1 MLNFIVFWLPH
12 ANFVTEKNPLLLTFI
27 IDEIMET
34 CKRLF
39 WLVAAM
45 IVLVTSCGDKNDEPN
60 AVYNYYM
67 LIQSEV
73 TLELSDNAE
82 EEGTLVGG
90 QVSVISR
97 TVSKMRSVVAQ
108 YESDQSSTGVE
119 AALLTACD
127 SIYREYSS
135 AYVQYSGQT
144 LCYVQIVRRKMV
156 NGEPKEGTTLKTYY
170 FRALKDVEPSGSGDP
185 TPPEFSLNKP
195 EALEAV
201 DLGLSVMWANC
212 NLGAKSP
219 EDYGGYFGW
228 GDPTGMLWDGNGI
241 YKQAGAFVWNTDNYG
256 GMNPPTE
263 IGGTSLDV
271 VTAHWGAGWRTP
283 SGNEAYE
290 LCSKCEWKLRSQDGR
305 NWYEVIGPNGNSIII
320 PLAGIY
326 GILPRKGSSL
336 LMEGP
341 LHTNSSGWYWTSTI
355 CDTPGTSQT
364 RGYAVKQGV
373 ATAWM
378 FVCDSSRGDLT
389 GLNMFNEH
397 LRAFHM
403 SIRPIYIK
411 SGDIQPN

>member
-1 MLNFIVFWLPH
+1 M
-12 ANFVTEKNPLLLTFI
+12 
-27 IDEIMET
+27 MET
-34 CKRLF
+34 CKRLL
-39 WLVAAM
+39 WLITVGM
-45 IVLVTSCGDKNDEPN
+45 VIFPSCGDKNDEPD
-60 AVYNYYM
+60 ALYNYHM
-67 LIQSEV
+67 LIQSQVE
-73 TLELSDNAE
+73 LELSDNAE
-82 EEGTLVGG
+82 EEGMLVGG

-97 TVSKMRSVVAQ
+97 TVSRMKMVMSQ
-108 YESDQSSTGVE
+108 YESTQNSTDIE

-127 SIYREYSS
+127 SIYREYTS

-144 LCYVQIVRRKMV
+144 LCFVQIVRSKLV
-156 NGEPKEGTTLKTYY
+156 NGKSQEGTTLKTYY
-170 FRALKDVEPSGSGDP
+170 FKALKDVDPGDSGDP
-185 TPPEFSLNKP
+185 APPEFSLNKP
-195 EALEAV
+195 DALEAV

-212 NLGAKSP
+212 NLGAQSP
-219 EDYGGYFGW
+219 EEYGGYFGW
-228 GDPTGMLWDGNGI
+228 GDPTGMLWDGDGI
-241 YKQAGAFVWNTDNYG
+241 YRQAGAFVWNTDNYG

-263 IGGTSLDV
+263 IGGTMLDV
-271 VTAHWGAGWRTP
+271 VTTHWGNSWHTP
-283 SGNEAYE
+283 SALEARE
-290 LCSKCEWKLRSQDGR
+290 LRTQCEWKLCSQDGR

>member
-1 MLNFIVFWLPH
+1 M
-12 ANFVTEKNPLLLTFI
+12 LLLMAI
-27 IDEIMET
+27 VVM
-34 CKRLF
+34 
-39 WLVAAM
+39 VA
-45 IVLVTSCGDKNDEPN
+45 SCGDNSDEPG

-73 TLELSDNAE
+73 ELELSNNAE

-97 TVSKMRSVVAQ
+97 TVSRMRNVMAQ
-108 YESDQSSTGVE
+108 YDSNQNSTDIE

-127 SIYREYSS
+127 SIYREYAS

-144 LCYVQIVRRKMV
+144 LCYVQINRRKLV
-156 NGEPKEGTTLKTYY
+156 DGKSQEGTTLKTYY
-170 FRALKDVEPSGSGDP
+170 FRALKGLDPDGSSDP

-195 EALEAV
+195 DALEAV

-212 NLGAKSP
+212 NLGAQSP
-219 EDYGGYFGW
+219 EEYGGYFGW
-228 GDPTGMLWDGNGI
+228 GDPTGELWDGNGI
-241 YKQAGAFVWNTDNYG
+241 YKQAGAFVWNTDNFG

-271 VTAHWGAGWRTP
+271 VTAHWGNNWRTP
-283 SGNEAYE
+283 NGYEAYE
-290 LCSKCEWKLRSQDGR
+290 LSSRCEWKLRSQDGR

-326 GILPRKGSSL
+326 GILPRKGTSL

-355 CDTPGTSQT
+355 CDSPGTSAT
-364 RGYAVKQGV
+364 RGYAVSQGV
-373 ATAWM
+373 STAWM
-378 FVCDSSRGDLT
+378 FVCASKRGDLT
-389 GLNMFNEH
+389 GLNILNDH

-403 SIRPIYIK
+403 SIRPVYTK
-411 SGDIQPN
+411 PEDIQPNQ